1 MKSVYNTHQRQ
12 ELLSYLQD
20 RAGEHVT
27 AADICAYFKSCGK
40 PIGTAT
46 VYRQLDKLIEEHLVN
61 KYIID
66 EGSCACFEYVDP
78 EAHHTSCFHCK
89 CTCCGRLIH
98 LECDELEMLQKH
110 LSAHHHFQLDPYRT
124 VFYGLCEDCALQ
136 QEEASN

>member
-12 ELLSYLQD
+12 EVLTYLQN

-27 AADICAYFKSCGK
+27 AADICAFFKESGK

-66 EGSCACFEYVDP
+66 EGSSACFEYVDP
-78 EAHHTSCFHCK
+78 EVHHTSCFHCK

-98 LECDELEMLQKH
+98 LECDELEMLQAH
-110 LSAHHHFQLDPYRT
+110 LAEHHHFRLDPYRT
-124 VFYGLCEDCALQ
+124 VFYGLCEDCTLQ
-136 QEEASN
+136 KEEN